1 MDLVVGDSVSWP
13 GFLSPKQ
20 KGKKCTP
27 PTGCDLSGMSF
38 QYNYKAG
45 VMTHMHVHTGDGHIN
60 TRPFLQNY
68 GDLTVQLRF

>member
-1 MDLVVGDSVSWP
+1 MDLVVGDSISWP

-38 QYNYKAG
+38 QHNYKTG
-45 VMTHMHVHTGDGHIN
+45 VMKHMHVHTYKHLL
-60 TRPFLQNY
+60 PFSQDY